1 MEFIKLLIIPI
12 LIISSYSAN
21 AIHAEVIVLEAPL
34 LSRPNL
40 DSRRLQT
47 VRKGKKLFIHE
58 KDLNKSEWEVSYNVN
73 SRGDLVPEDEIK
85 VDFYKTLT
93 KAGEDAWVPS
103 KYVKVIYH
111 DHREDKLLM
120 NPYAKYDPTD
130 YRIEEP
136 LPDSYPLIDPK
147 KARAFMTFSMG
158 PAPKVG
164 FDYGTTVLEES
175 IGSKYSFNTI
185 YAQKVSFDN
194 YDRFYFGGMLQISG
208 QRSIYFVDTDRTA
221 QETHGEIGIGPYIS
235 YDVFRDKDS
244 SLTLYSGFTYNF
256 HRYSVEQK
264 SRDGQFEERLFSG
277 FSITPKIGSNY
288 AIKEFIPGSG
298 LDFIFGLETVFNLPY
313 SLNTSTPI
321 QFDDFW
327 NETDSIEVPLSA
339 QFNIFVGIRANY

>member
-1 MEFIKLLIIPI
+1 MESIKIIIINVLIFV
-12 LIISSYSAN
+12 SYSSF

-40 DSRRLQT
+40 NSRTLQT
-47 VRKGKKLFIHE
+47 VRKGKKLFIHS
-58 KDLNKSEWEVSYNVN
+58 KDLSKSDWEVKYNVD
-73 SRGDLVPEDEIK
+73 SRGDLVPEDEQNPE
-85 VDFYKTLT
+85 FLKTLT
-93 KAGEDAWVPS
+93 KAGEDAWVP
-103 KYVKVIYH
+103 KRYVKVIYH
-111 DHREDKLLM
+111 DHRENELKM
-120 NPYAKYDPTD
+120 NPYTTHDPTD

-136 LPDSYPLIDPK
+136 LPDSYPLIDPL

-164 FDYGTTVLEES
+164 FEYGTTVLEES

-194 YDRFYFGGMLQISG
+194 YDRFYFGGILQISG
-208 QRSIYFVDTDRTA
+208 QRSTYFVDTERTT

-235 YDVFRDKDS
+235 YDIFRDNDS

-264 SRDGQFEERLFSG
+264 TRDDQFEERLFSG
-277 FSITPKIGSNY
+277 FSVTPKLGTNY
-288 AIKEFIPGSG
+288 AIKEFIPGTG
-298 LDFIFGLETVFNLPY
+298 LDFIFGIETIFNLPY
-313 SLNTSTPI
+313 SLSTSTPI
-321 QFDDFW
+321 EIDEFW
-327 NETDSIEVPLSA
+327 NDTSEISVPLSA